1 MTEQKSFETWA
12 IVVDF
17 DGTYEVSSIGRV
29 RRVGTA
35 HKSGN
40 GHGGGARVGHLNI
53 RRAQQKYPGLEID
66 GVDEEVF
73 LGLCEDCG
81 KALFPQ
87 DEYVCDDDGIKW
99 CKRHDSVLED

>member
-1 MTEQKSFETWA
+1 MAVGRSVREHDATKVLIQGRLVTH
-12 IVVDF
+12 VDEVF
-17 DGTYEVSSIGRV
+17 GGTSVEDC
-29 RRVGTA
+29 
-35 HKSGN
+35 
-40 GHGGGARVGHLNI
+40 I